1 MENIGTRNILNQ
13 GLKLFVDF
21 SNRKCYS
28 PNIMNYSVWTTGS
41 ASITAN
47 SSLYGISGY
56 TGNTYTGSD
65 SENLR
70 ELQTDPFG
78 FTQAVIWNA
87 RTLDGVTHSIQGV
100 DSSDGDGGWNSSF
113 WTLDNSKMYR
123 FSMWGKRYP
132 DTTYIEGLPVHVTN
146 RSGSLYHGFLNYTST
161 GVTYSTTIGLSTYYG
176 TNATA
181 NPYFH
186 IASSPEEL
194 GGSDVWTLIVG
205 HVWPYDTATG
215 SLVPGSNISNQML
228 PLSYHHPD
236 SGFWTRGSSRSPG
249 SKIGNNSVNADWIW
263 NPEATSF
270 RHRAYLYYGATG
282 GCTASFVY
290 PRVDIVDGFE
300 PSIDELL
307 TGVEPVRNLVYPGK
321 AYAKHHTNY
330 SPQFNGCMIMQ
341 RTKFMGFSGTM
352 SEAFTAYAASV
363 WFRPDSTITSASST
377 QCIFR
382 LGGVSGLTLTV
393 GLADFGATI
402 TGETIA
408 LGGFGTTAVQNVP
421 IEGGQWHNIT
431 ISWETSSYAIYLNGV
446 KQTTTNG
453 TTLHQQLLT
462 TDGYAVIGGRIEA
475 GLADVGFD
483 GRISSIMV
491 WDRSLSATDIT
502 TLINI
507 GREKIK

>member
-1 MENIGTRNILNQ
+1 MENIGTRNVLNQ

-28 PNIMNYSVWTTGS
+28 PNIMNYSVWTEGVLSIAASSS
-41 ASITAN
+41 A
-47 SSLYGISGY
+47 YGISGY
-56 TGNTYTGSD
+56 NNNTSN
-65 SENLR
+65 SENRR

-87 RTLDGVTHSIQGV
+87 RTLDGVTYSIQGV

-113 WTLDNSKMYR
+113 WELDNSKMYR

-132 DTTYIEGLPVHVTN
+132 DTTYMAGLPLDA
-146 RSGSLYHGFLNYTST
+146 SSQAGSLFHGFYNGAATGITTS
-161 GVTYSTTIGLSTYYG
+161 VTLSGLSS
-176 TNATA
+176 TA

-186 IASSPEEL
+186 VATTPAHL
-194 GGSDVWTLIVG
+194 GGSNVWTLIVG

-215 SLVPGSNISNQML
+215 SLVPGSNISNRML

-236 SGFWTRGSSRSPG
+236 SGLWTRGASHGSTG
-249 SKIGNNSVNADWIW
+249 SKVGNNTGEDRIW
-263 NPEATSF
+263 NPVATRF
-270 RHRAYLYYGATG
+270 MHRAYLFYGATG

-300 PSIDELL
+300 PSIGELL

-363 WFRPDSTITSASST
+363 WFRPDSTITSASSP
-377 QCIFR
+377 QYIFR
-382 LGGVSGLTLTV
+382 LGGVSELMLAV
-393 GLADFGATI
+393 GLAEFGAGVA
-402 TGETIA
+402 GETIA
-408 LGGFGTTAVQNVP
+408 IGGFGTTVVQNVP

-453 TTLHQQLLT
+453 STQHQPLFT
-462 TDGYAVIGGRIEA
+462 TDGYAVIGGTIEA
-475 GLADVGFD
+475 GLADVSFD
-483 GRISSIMV
+483 GRISSVMV

-502 TLINI
+502 TLVSI
-507 GREKIK
+507 GREKLK